1 MRLKAIAKSGES
13 KGEIRE
19 LLAMPIVVEE
29 LGIEGTTFHSD
40 TMIASVGIATSLD
53 VNVLAD
59 VDANLYDARRID
71 INSSAMRSKIKE
83 NLSDAIY
90 NGTGFR
96 YAPRCDL
103 SKQDR
108 RRYAAS
114 AAEDVAD
121 KVQHAVRK
129 TFITKRVVNRVAQE
143 HE

>member
-1 MRLKAIAKSGES
+1 MRLKAIAKRGES
-13 KGEIRE
+13 KGESRE

-129 TFITKRVVNRVAQE
+129 TLITKRVVNRVAQE

>member
-1 MRLKAIAKSGES
+1 
-13 KGEIRE
+13 
-19 LLAMPIVVEE
+19 MPIVVEE

-40 TMIASVGIATSLD
+40 TMIASVGFNHLIECERTGRPGG
-53 VNVLAD
+53 
-59 VDANLYDARRID
+59 ANLYNARRID

-129 TFITKRVVNRVAQE
+129 TLITKRVVNRVAQE

>member
-1 MRLKAIAKSGES
+1 
-13 KGEIRE
+13 
-19 LLAMPIVVEE
+19 MPIVVEE

-129 TFITKRVVNRVAQE
+129 TLITKRVVNRVAQE

>member
-1 MRLKAIAKSGES
+1 
-13 KGEIRE
+13 
-19 LLAMPIVVEE
+19 MPIVVEE

>member
-1 MRLKAIAKSGES
+1 
-13 KGEIRE
+13 
-19 LLAMPIVVEE
+19 MPIVVEE

-114 AAEDVAD
+114 AAEGVAD

>member
-1 MRLKAIAKSGES
+1 MRLKAIAKRGES
-13 KGEIRE
+13 KGESRE
-19 LLAMPIVVEE
+19 LLAMPIDVEE

>member
-1 MRLKAIAKSGES
+1 
-13 KGEIRE
+13 
-19 LLAMPIVVEE
+19 MPIVVEE

-129 TFITKRVVNRVAQE
+129 TLITKRVVNRIAQE

>member
-1 MRLKAIAKSGES
+1 
-13 KGEIRE
+13 
-19 LLAMPIVVEE
+19 MPIVVEE

-40 TMIASVGIATSLD
+40 TMIASVGFDHLIGCERTGRRRCEPIRRPEDRHQLER
-53 VNVLAD
+53 
-59 VDANLYDARRID
+59 DAG
-71 INSSAMRSKIKE
+71 KIKE

-129 TFITKRVVNRVAQE
+129 AFITKRVVNRVAQE

>member
-1 MRLKAIAKSGES
+1 MRLKAIAKRGES
-13 KGEIRE
+13 KGESQE

-129 TFITKRVVNRVAQE
+129 TLITKRVVNRVAQE

>member
-1 MRLKAIAKSGES
+1 M
-13 KGEIRE
+13 
-19 LLAMPIVVEE
+19 
-29 LGIEGTTFHSD
+29 
-40 TMIASVGIATSLD
+40 
-53 VNVLAD
+53 NVLAD

-129 TFITKRVVNRVAQE
+129 NLITKRVVNRVAQE
-143 HE
+143 HERKRQKKRIRLPVNGKINAERGLF